1 MFARMGENGNK
12 RILFH
17 AALPHHFVFFQ
28 SVYERLA
35 EDARLDW
42 FWSSNFLGWQLK
54 KHLFDLF
61 PVKGKKVASFAAP
74 ARLLEAGATRLS
86 EKTNP
91 PSPQAP
97 AWGSP

>member
-1 MFARMGENGNK
+1 MGENGHK

-61 PVKGKKVASFAAP
+61 PVKGKKVASFAGNRSNRCFFSCQP
-74 ARLLEAGATRLS
+74 RKFDDQNQSSRSSVTS
-86 EKTNP
+86 C
-91 PSPQAP
+91 S
-97 AWGSP
+97 